1 MFTSIEL
8 TFFVFVNFL
17 RMDLRILEVIQGLC
31 LSLLYFLDNAIY
43 GALLSMISTSLFWKK
58 SNMILASFYWRKLR
72 SSSSLISWMYFSWT
86 KFFIWILFYW
96 GFRESFLI
104 IIKLGRWSI
113 ILFTKFPLKM
123 VLSYVMT
130 KTLSTKDVLLWLM
143 IPIGLLIHGCT
154 KKMT

>member
-1 MFTSIEL
+1 MPEL
-8 TFFVFVNFL
+8 TLFFKQCNIWGIAIYDLNKLNFKKIKHDIDIFL
-17 RMDLRILEVIQGLC
+17 LAQIKIIQFFDILNIF
-31 LSLLYFLDNAIY
+31 FLDKVFHI
-43 GALLSMISTSLFWKK
+43 
-58 SNMILASFYWRKLR
+58 
-72 SSSSLISWMYFSWT
+72 